1 MPETP
6 DAFEAF
12 LNLPPLLL
20 LLIIA
25 VPSAAIMVCAIR
37 FTRRRDT
44 DKEYAPL
51 ANTSFAVIGG
61 AFIFV
66 GAFAL
71 VTSWENQSHLV
82 SSVTSE
88 FTSVTSLAEDFGGI
102 PSKSS
107 QQIAASLSDYATLVR
122 ETEIGSQGLVSPNPE
137 AQRALAL
144 IEQSVTTVA
153 ETPGLTEHQVDNLYA
168 HMEGLKDARK
178 DRLMISV
185 PNLPLSINILLLVS
199 ALFTLLSIGLF
210 PTTKV
215 RWQNY
220 FYGAGITVVTTA
232 MILAVLVL
240 QSPANVAVEAAR
252 PIDMFLSSME
262 VGGANLGVGGSE
274 PGAPEPS
281 TPGQPPQNPDG
292 QQSPPPGEGELP
304 PPQ

>member
-25 VPSAAIMVCAIR
+25 VPSAAIMLAAIR
-37 FTRRRDT
+37 FSRRRDT

-71 VTSWENQSHLV
+71 VTSWENQAQLV

-88 FTSVTSLAEDFGGI
+88 FTAVTSLAEDLGGI
-102 PSKSS
+102 PGESS
-107 QQIAASLSDYATLVR
+107 AQIATSLSDYATLVR
-122 ETEIGSQGLVSPNPE
+122 ETEIGYQGLVSPNPE
-137 AQRALAL
+137 AQRSLAL
-144 IEQSVTTVA
+144 IESSITAVA
-153 ETPGLTEHQVDNLYA
+153 ETPSLTDHQVDNLYA
-168 HMEGLKDARK
+168 HMESVKDARK

-210 PTTKV
+210 PATKV

-252 PIDMFLSSME
+252 PIDMFVSSME
-262 VGGANLGVGGSE
+262 LGGANIGI
-274 PGAPEPS
+274 
-281 TPGQPPQNPDG
+281 DG
-292 QQSPPPGEGELP
+292 EQTPPPADGKQTPPADGELP
-304 PPQ
+304 PPADGELPPSQ

>member
-20 LLIIA
+20 MLIIA
-25 VPSAAIMVCAIR
+25 VPSAAIMLVTIR
-37 FTRRRDT
+37 FSRRRDT
-44 DKEYAPL
+44 DREYAPL

-71 VTSWENQSHLV
+71 VTSWENEAQLV
-82 SSVTSE
+82 GSVTSE
-88 FTSVTSLAEDFGGI
+88 FTSVTSLAEDLGGI
-102 PSKSS
+102 PGESS
-107 QQIAASLSDYATLVR
+107 AQIASSLSDYATLVR
-122 ETEIGSQGLVSPNPE
+122 ETEIGSQGIVAPNPE

-144 IEQSVTTVA
+144 IEKSVTSVA
-153 ETPGLTEHQVDNLYA
+153 ESPGLTDHQVDNLYS
-168 HMEGLKDARK
+168 HMESVKDARK

-185 PNLPLSINILLLVS
+185 PNLPLNINILLLVS

-210 PTTKV
+210 PSTKV

-262 VGGANLGVGGSE
+262 LGGANIGI
-274 PGAPEPS
+274 
-281 TPGQPPQNPDG
+281 DG
-292 QQSPPPGEGELP
+292 QQAPTPGEGELP
-304 PPQ
+304 PPGEGEPPPPADGELPPPQ